1 MTFRLQC
8 HRCRHFEW
16 GWLDEDR
23 CSAFPDGIPDA
34 IWLGDHDHEKSYP
47 GDGGVRR
54 LPLDPAAVDPRDVRH
69 NAFWTRAI
77 EPLPHLRDSLGAI
90 VIDLEAGRAAPDP
103 ETLQVAW
110 NASEDAPAVLL
121 VLLRARRLG
130 ELARAIQI
138 TVAQLE
144 AEGCDFADDQGW
156 LSISLTLA
164 PFGHESMLGNLKA
177 VWAALA
183 PPHGNQYLAART
195 QQMLLRNMRRVAPD
209 PPAVIEWTEAVGALT
224 DAEALRVVPMASK
237 KPGELELLAPW
248 THVTNAAGL
257 EAELAR
263 EVGPEHRL
271 HGRSLRA
278 VARRSDGEEV
288 LFVGETLA
296 AVVTLTWAKDPK
308 PPAPAAEIYP
318 SLDEWALRRMQRDH
332 HDFTGAEPR
341 MFAFAFRSTLALEA
355 MLERLPD
362 AQRWDW
368 TIGDSGFYG
377 SYVWAKRGSTRV
389 RIFSQEE
396 EGRFAIQIDLV
407 DRADEGEGW
416 YAMMR
421 AVATKSFL
429 PAVDA
434 TDIQTATPS
443 YD

>member
-1 MTFRLQC
+1 VTFRLQC

-23 CSAFPDGIPDA
+23 CTAFPDGIPDA
-34 IWLGDHDHEKSYP
+34 IWLGDHDHEKAYP

-54 LPLDPAAVDPRDVRH
+54 LPIDPAAVNPRDVRH

-77 EPLPHLRDSLGAI
+77 EPLPHLRDPLGAI
-90 VIDLEAGRAAPDP
+90 VIDVEAGKAAPDP
-103 ETLQVAW
+103 EMLQVAW
-110 NASEDAPAVLL
+110 TATEDAPAVLL
-121 VLLRARRLG
+121 VLLRARRVAQ
-130 ELARAIQI
+130 LARAIQV

-164 PFGHESMLGNLKA
+164 PFGHESMLANGRT

-183 PPHGNQYLAART
+183 SSFGHPYIAART

-209 PPAVIEWTEAVGALT
+209 PPAVIEWTESVGMLT
-224 DAEALRVVPMASK
+224 DAEALRVAPATSK
-237 KPGELELLAPW
+237 TPEDLELLAPW
-248 THVTNAAGL
+248 TQVTNAAGL

-263 EVGPEHRL
+263 ELGPEHRL
-271 HGRSLRA
+271 HGRNLRA

-296 AVVTLTWAKDPK
+296 AVVTLNWKKDVDPSG
-308 PPAPAAEIYP
+308 PAAEIYP

-341 MFAFAFRSTLALEA
+341 MFAFAFRSTLTLQEI
-355 MLERLPD
+355 LERMPD

-368 TIGDSGFYG
+368 TLGDSQWYG
-377 SYVWAKRGSTRV
+377 AYVWAKRGTTRV
-389 RIFSQEE
+389 RIFSQED
-396 EGRFAIQIDLV
+396 EGRFVIQIDLV

-416 YAMMR
+416 FAMMR
-421 AVATKSFL
+421 ALATKTFL
-429 PAVDA
+429 PAADA
-434 TDIQTATPS
+434 TDIASTTPS